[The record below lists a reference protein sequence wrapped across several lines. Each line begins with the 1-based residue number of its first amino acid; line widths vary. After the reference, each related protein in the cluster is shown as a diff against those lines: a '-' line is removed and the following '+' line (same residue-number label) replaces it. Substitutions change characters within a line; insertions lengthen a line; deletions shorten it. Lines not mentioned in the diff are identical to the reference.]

1 MSTGPDYPE
10 YHLSRAQRNHV
21 LDNPWMYP
29 RKAPLDWLSGGFPQ
43 RLGVLPHVGLLTITS
58 TTGGTIT
65 AAPAGKVAVINRI
78 SMVYAEGQSALTA
91 DIYAG
96 TGATGGT
103 AYLAMPKLTTIVDVG
118 LAFDYVDQVGTTIDG
133 SATGAIWNAGK
144 GTPAVDSFFKAD
156 RLLRRP
162 IVLRASAGLQN
173 KIQVG
178 TYTTATNASAN
189 ITTFTVGD
197 TEDVAFAA
205 VGWEVNEKSF
215 NSWVNQQNWF
225 TRMYRHRGV
234 EIYANEASGVFTT
247 TNDNVVDPAAKSA
260 YFIDG
265 FNFVGNDALT
275 PIDQSITHGTVPTD
289 FTGYD
294 IDNEQE
300 LLALADPGS
309 VIVYKDGSDTFFR
322 GRHSWPPVLVNGDG
336 GSYSSL
342 STTAAENIIGNV
354 EDGGVTAGAG
364 RIRFTGWH
372 VDTEDL
378 LEDQ

>member
-1 MSTGPDYPE
+1 MSSMPPYEDFY
-10 YHLSRAQRNHV
+10 LSRAQRNHV

-29 RKAPLDWLSGGFPQ
+29 KTAPLDWMSGGFPR
-43 RLGVLPHVGLLTITS
+43 RLGVLPHVGLLTITG

-65 AAPAGKVAVINRI
+65 AAPAGKIAVINRI

-96 TGATGGT
+96 TGASGGT

-118 LAFDYVDQVGTTIDG
+118 LAFDRVEQVGTIIDG
-133 SATGAIWNAGK
+133 SATGGIWNAGM
-144 GTPAVDSFFKAD
+144 GTPAVDTFFKAD
-156 RLLRRP
+156 RILRRP

-178 TYTTATNASAN
+178 TYTTATNASSD

-205 VGWEVNEKSF
+205 VGWEVSEKSF
-215 NSWVNQQNWF
+215 DSWVNQQNWF
-225 TRMYRHRGV
+225 TRMYRHRGA
-234 EIYANEASGVFTT
+234 EIYANESSGVFTT
-247 TNDNVVDPAAKSA
+247 TNDNVVDPPAKSA

-265 FNFVGNDALT
+265 FTFSGSDALT
-275 PIDQSITHGTVPTD
+275 PIAQSITHGTVPTE

-309 VIVYKDGSDTFFR
+309 VTLYKDGSDVYFN

-336 GSYSSL
+336 GVYSSL
-342 STTAAENIIGNV
+342 STTAAQNIIGNL
-354 EDGGVTAGAG
+354 EDSAVTAGAG

-372 VDTEDL
+372 VATEDL